1 MMIYYFSTSAS
12 INAVLAFVLGLFV
25 FTRDKKK
32 LLYVTFFIFCMFGA
46 LWNFSYFIWLTVKT
60 KELALFWIRMVMVGT
75 LFIQVS
81 FLHYVL
87 VFLNQNKG
95 WKKKVMIA
103 GYLID
108 LLLFPLCFTP
118 LIISGVEQKLF
129 FPFWPEPGKML
140 GLYLINFFVFMFF
153 AHYLLYRQYRSE
165 KPGLKKFQLKISFWA
180 VIVGYVGG
188 VSNWPLFFDIP
199 IAPWTHIFV
208 SFYIGLM
215 AYAIIRHRLMDI
227 EVIIRRAVV
236 FAGLFAGVYGVL
248 AFFTF
253 LTQDVFQAI
262 TGGNRWFAL
271 VPSIFI
277 ITIALR
283 PLETFLINTTDKYL
297 FQKKYDYKELL
308 RTFADDVLSVM
319 DLKKILDETINT
331 LVNTLRIEN
340 SGIII
345 LNRDRNIYELTAS
358 KGIKNKGLTFDRES
372 LLISYLERSKM
383 HLEKNK
389 HLQHIN
395 DKGTIKE
402 DMKKLEAELVLP
414 LVLHDSLIGAITL
427 GSKKSGEPYTQDDL
441 DILIPLSRSEAVAIS
456 NAQVM
461 DDLSKTQAEAAQR
474 EKMAVIGTLAAGI
487 NHEICNPLG
496 IARGQCEVFLLNA
509 KDGLYEKRAKEE
521 QVYEAM
527 KIMEKVIK
535 ETDRATAITKKL
547 SSFAKPGSGDINE
560 DVDVAHEVDE
570 VYALVGHEL
579 KLDKIDFA
587 KEIPKNLPHIIA
599 DRKQIQEIFFNLIR
613 NAGQAI
619 KERGK
624 ITVRAR
630 EEDKKV
636 VVDIEDT
643 GQGIPEDK
651 LGQIFN
657 PFYTTKAPG
666 KGTGLGLF
674 IVRQVVQRNRGN
686 ISVKSKVGQGTT
698 FTLEFPVLSM

>member
-1 MMIYYFSTSAS
+1 MLLQNRRNIQNISY
-12 INAVLAFVLGLFV
+12 FVLNFFVALYSFGYFFWQFSSDATTAVAWFKILTVGIILLNNAYLFFV
-25 FTRDKKK
+25 FVFVNILQTRKK
-32 LLYVTFFIFCMFGA
+32 LLVSCLFINIVFIALNFGNLLYTNLVPRYNLGFWPVPTRFFGIY
-46 LWNFSYFIWLTVKT
+46 L
-60 KELALFWIRMVMVGT
+60 LFWFWQCLYGFYWLLKGEKAAEGRRKQQIRYFKVAAIIG
-75 LFIQVS
+75 
-81 FLHYVL
+81 FL
-87 VFLNQNKG
+87 
-95 WKKKVMIA
+95 
-103 GYLID
+103 
-108 LLLFPLCFTP
+108 
-118 LIISGVEQKLF
+118 
-129 FPFWPEPGKML
+129 
-140 GLYLINFFVFMFF
+140 
-153 AHYLLYRQYRSE
+153 
-165 KPGLKKFQLKISFWA
+165 
-180 VIVGYVGG
+180 GG
-188 VSNWPLFFDIP
+188 ATNWPMWYNIYIP
-199 IAPWTHIFV
+199 PYTNILI
-208 SFYIGLM
+208 SFYIGIV
-215 AYAIIRHRLMDI
+215 AYAIVRHQLLDI

-236 FAGLFAGVYGVL
+236 FAGLFAAIYGVF

-253 LTQDVFQAI
+253 LTQDIFQGI

-271 VPSIFI
+271 IPSIFI

-283 PLETFLINTTDKYL
+283 PLESFLVNVTDKYL

-308 RTFADDVLSVM
+308 RAFADDVLSVM
-319 DLKKILDETINT
+319 DLKKILNETINT
-331 LVNTLRIEN
+331 LINTLRIEN
-340 SGIII
+340 CGILL
-345 LNRDRNIYELTAS
+345 LNKDKNIYELTAS
-358 KGIKNKGLTFDRES
+358 KGIKNKNLTFDRES

-389 HLQHIN
+389 HLQQMD

-402 DMKKLEAELVLP
+402 DMKKLETELVLP

-427 GSKKSGEPYTQDDL
+427 GRKKSGEPYTQDDL

-474 EKMAVIGTLAAGI
+474 EKMAVIGTLASGI

-509 KDGLYEKRAKEE
+509 KDGLYEKRSKEE

-527 KIMEKVIK
+527 RIMEKVIK

-547 SSFAKPGSGDINE
+547 SSFAKPGTGDINE
-560 DVDVAHEVDE
+560 DVNIEQEVDE
-570 VYALVGHEL
+570 VNTLVGHEL
-579 KLDKIDFA
+579 KLEKIDFV
-587 KEIPKNLPHIIA
+587 KEIPRNLTNIRA

-619 KERGK
+619 NERGR

-636 VVDIEDT
+636 VIDIEDT
-643 GQGIPEDK
+643 GHGISEDR

-674 IVRQVVQRNRGN
+674 IVKQVIQRNRGN
-686 ISVKSKVGQGTT
+686 ISVKSKVGEGTT
-698 FTLEFPVLSM
+698 FTLEFPQPQYLKI